1 MLFTLFLLLALYG
14 ANFAISIKKIDL
26 LKVNAFERGFI
37 SVGKIQNSFSIHF
50 FIMMLI
56 FVIFDLEIVIFLGL
70 LISDVSSIVR
80 FILLILFIFGG
91 FYME

>member
-1 MLFTLFLLLALYG
+1 MLFTLFLLLVLYG
-14 ANFAISIKKIDL
+14 ANFVIRIKKNDL
-26 LKVNAFERGFI
+26 LKINAFESGFI

-50 FIMMLI
+50 FIIMLI

-70 LISDVSSIVR
+70 LVSDVSSFVR
-80 FILLILFIFGG
+80 FLILIMFIFGG